1 MPHLKQGE
9 LIHGRETAQE
19 DGKENEKGGEQ
30 IMTMIIWWC
39 WCDYWYHYWYHQLKG
54 WEEVLKG
61 SYPAPYIFFY
71 LVIFFI
77 FFLFQKV
84 EKKFRKMLTQLPLSF
99 YLFNL
104 YYLLIFL
111 SFDLFMLTQLPL
123 SCYLFNLYYLF
134 IFLKVEKNFRKML
147 AQLPLSFYLVILL
160 SF

>member
-1 MPHLKQGE
+1 MPPMPHLKQGE

-19 DGKENEKGGEQ
+19 DGKENEEGGEQ

-39 WCDYWYHYWYHQLKG
+39 WCDCWYHYWYHQLKG

-84 EKKFRKMLTQLPLSF
+84 EKKFRKMLTQLPLSLILLSFLSLLSF
-99 YLFNL
+99 YLFKGWEE
-104 YYLLIFL
+104 LLKDAHSAPFIF
-111 SFDLFMLTQLPL
+111 L
-123 SCYLFNLYYLF
+123 SCYLFYLFHLF
-134 IFLKVEKNFRKML
+134 IFL
-147 AQLPLSFYLVILL
+147 SFERCSPSSLYL
-160 SF
+160 